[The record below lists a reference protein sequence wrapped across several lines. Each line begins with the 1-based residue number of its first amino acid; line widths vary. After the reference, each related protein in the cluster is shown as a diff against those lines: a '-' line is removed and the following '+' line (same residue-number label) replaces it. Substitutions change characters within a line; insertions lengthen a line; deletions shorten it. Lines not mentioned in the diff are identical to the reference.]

1 MSKKDEKESAK
12 QKETKQKTDKKNLI
26 QETSEKKSPENEIPE
41 KVRKLEEE
49 IKNLKD
55 GKLRLAAEIENER
68 KSFRRQMEQMYKYGN
83 KKLVSC
89 VLDFFVDLEE
99 KALKAMRADPEGK
112 IKNHLLG
119 IEMMRNILWKSLEDE
134 GVKEIKIEIGKDR
147 WSSRLHE
154 LVEEAES
161 DNLPE
166 GTVIEVSEKGY
177 LLTDQVLR
185 PAKVIISKKV
195 EKNKSDEQNKESK
208 N

>member
-1 MSKKDEKESAK
+1 
-12 QKETKQKTDKKNLI
+12 
-26 QETSEKKSPENEIPE
+26 
-41 KVRKLEEE
+41 
-49 IKNLKD
+49 
-55 GKLRLAAEIENER
+55 
-68 KSFRRQMEQMYKYGN
+68 
-83 KKLVSC
+83 
-89 VLDFFVDLEE
+89 
-99 KALKAMRADPEGK
+99 
-112 IKNHLLG
+112 
-119 IEMMRNILWKSLEDE
+119 LEDE

-195 EKNKSDEQNKESK
+195 EKNKSDEQNKGSK